1 MFSIVPPLKIVEAW
15 HYTKKEHL
23 VQPLATT
30 TDSHMKRQR
39 CALLLLGLP
48 AASAVRCLDVLE
60 IGSSVVVADMHDGDQ
75 KKVQMLTNP
84 MSLRITPHGNHQTW
98 SVLAPLN
105 LTDCTAT
112 VDFRVPGKP
121 GPPPCVLKASLRQL
135 LQPSTKNTKPPV
147 AIGFTDPS
155 GTIQKDPTYPL
166 NYWVELGAAIPPL

>member
-1 MFSIVPPLKIVEAW
+1 
-15 HYTKKEHL
+15 
-23 VQPLATT
+23 
-30 TDSHMKRQR
+30 MKRQL
-39 CALLLLGLP
+39 CALLLLQVGLP
-48 AASAVRCLDVLE
+48 AASAIRCLDVLA

-84 MSLRITPHGNHQTW
+84 MSLRITPHGNKQTW

-112 VDFRVPGKP
+112 VEARVPGKP

-135 LQPSTKNTKPPV
+135 LQPSTNSTSV

-155 GTIQKDPTYPL
+155 GTITKDPTYPL

>member
-1 MFSIVPPLKIVEAW
+1 MI
-15 HYTKKEHL
+15 
-23 VQPLATT
+23 
-30 TDSHMKRQR
+30 RQL
-39 CALLLLGLP
+39 CALLLLGLS

-84 MSLRITPHGNHQTW
+84 MSLRITPHGNNQTW

-105 LTDCTAT
+105 LVDCTAT

-121 GPPPCVLKASLRQL
+121 GPPPCVLKASLQQL
-135 LQPSTKNTKPPV
+135 LQPSTNNTKV
-147 AIGFTDPS
+147 MVGFTDPS